1 MLLKMIRMGR
11 VPAPRRGR
19 LSIFLALLVMLGS
32 VALPATAD
40 PQDEL
45 EDIEDRQDKVRE
57 KIEGVEERSQ
67 DLTSAISGLDE
78 ERAVLEDRVS
88 ELNGAVADLD
98 AHISEVRDALTEAQ
112 IELTALTEELDRIT
126 RKLTKRT
133 ELFEDRAVE
142 AYKAG
147 PTAAADALMES
158 ESFSDLVDRFTYYE
172 AALDAEAE
180 LLDEI
185 TSLQDETSDKRDEV
199 EATKEGIA
207 AKKLSLEEDRAEVAA
222 VRDDRAEALAA
233 KEEVISAKE
242 SLLATAKD
250 EAQNLREIE
259 EDLESDEDRI
269 RSILAAASSGA
280 PAPSG
285 PLPTGGGEFLWP
297 AAGPLTS
304 PFGYRVHPIF
314 GDTRLHSGIDIGA
327 AYGAPVIAADSG
339 SVSYVGAMSGYGN
352 VIIIDH
358 GGGIATTYNHLSGYY
373 VSSGQSMSRGARIGA
388 VGCTG
393 YCTGPHLHFE
403 VRVNGNP
410 VDPMPY
416 LQ

>member
-1 MLLKMIRMGR
+1 MLLRMIRMGL
-11 VPAPRRGR
+11 VPAPRCGR
-19 LSIFLALLVMLGS
+19 LSTFLALLLLLGS
-32 VALPATAD
+32 VALPATAG

-57 KIEGVEERSQ
+57 KIEDVEARSQ

-88 ELNGAVADLD
+88 ELNGTVAELD
-98 AHISEVRDALTEAQ
+98 SHISEVRDALTEAQ

-199 EATKEGIA
+199 EATKEDIA

-242 SLLATAKD
+242 SLLSTAKD

-280 PAPSG
+280 PAPGG

-339 SVSYVGAMSGYGN
+339 SISYVGAMSGYGN

-373 VSSGQSMSRGARIGA
+373 VSSGQSVSRGARIGA

-403 VRVNGNP
+403 VRVNGTP

>member
-1 MLLKMIRMGR
+1 MG
-11 VPAPRRGR
+11 PAQAPPRGR
-19 LSIFLALLVMLGS
+19 LSIFLALLLLLGAI
-32 VALPATAD
+32 ALPASAG
-40 PQDEL
+40 PQDDL

-57 KIEGVEERSQ
+57 KIEHIEDRSQ
-67 DLTSAISGLDE
+67 DLTTAISGLDE
-78 ERAVLEDRVS
+78 ERATLEDRVA
-88 ELNGAVADLD
+88 ELNGDVAELDEHIAV
-98 AHISEVRDALTEAQ
+98 VRDDLTEAQ
-112 IELTALTEELDRIT
+112 LELTALSEELARIT
-126 RKLTKRT
+126 KKLAKRT
-133 ELFEDRAVE
+133 GQFEVRAVE

-147 PTAAADALMES
+147 PTAAADALIES
-158 ESFSDLVDRFTYYE
+158 KSFSDLVDRFTYYE

-185 TSLQDETSDKRDEV
+185 QSLKDETSDKRDEV
-199 EATKEGIA
+199 EATKEDIA

-233 KEEVISAKE
+233 KEEIISAKE
-242 SLLATAKD
+242 GLLSNAKD
-250 EAQNLREIE
+250 EAQDLHEIE
-259 EDLESDEDRI
+259 EDLQDDEDRI
-269 RSILAAASSGA
+269 RSILAAASSTA

-327 AYGAPVIAADSG
+327 SYGAPVVAADSG

-373 VSSGQSMSRGARIGA
+373 VSSGSGVSRGQRIGA

-403 VRVNGNP
+403 VRINGRP